1 MARFKCL
8 AYRPTYTKKYGIDY
22 ASTVISCNMNNEVLT
37 TDIFSVYSELKST
50 NTNIKTAFSLFFY
63 KIVSKVFSPET
74 IKKITNRRFLRLIDN
89 YDIAYLW
96 PGCSLDVFTSLKQKQ
111 KTIVIE
117 CVNCH
122 QQVAKNILDN
132 ESALLRGLSTHSITE
147 ADIEEEKAKLNLA
160 DFIFSPSPQVTA
172 SLIKMD
178 VDEKKII
185 ETSYGLDKADL
196 IASREQDI
204 SPNEASSFTALFVG
218 SVIPRKGIHLLLD
231 YWKTAG
237 VQGKLKV
244 IGKIDPAAETI
255 VSGYKEDDSIEFVSF
270 TNDLASHYKNADVF
284 IMPSLEEGSPLVT
297 YLAIGAGLPCLVSPM
312 AGEGVIRNDIEGYII
327 QPHDKEQW
335 VATIQKFANDKVLR
349 EKLADASWQRAKY
362 FLWPEVAQRRAAKL
376 LNKLGIE

>member
-1 MARFKCL
+1 MKKTKIL
-8 AYRPTYTKKYGIDY
+8 SYRPSYIRKYGIGY
-22 ASTVISCNMNNEVLT
+22 AATALTLNMNSESLVS
-37 TDIFSVYSELKST
+37 DIFSIQSEYSRESPH
-50 NTNIKTAFSLFFY
+50 IREAFSKPIY
-63 KIVSKVFSPET
+63 KLLAKVCSVQT
-74 IKKITNRRFLRLIDN
+74 LSRLADKIFLKRMKH

-96 PGCSLDVFTSLKQKQ
+96 PGCSLDVFTKLKQKQ
-111 KTIVIE
+111 KKIVIE

-132 ESALLRGLSTHSITE
+132 ESALLGGLSTHSITE
-147 ADIEEEKAKLNLA
+147 ADIDEEKAKLNMA

-172 SLIKMD
+172 SLLKME
-178 VDEKKII
+178 VAQNKII
-185 ETSYGLDKADL
+185 ETSYGLDKTDL
-196 IASREQDI
+196 VTSRKQHI
-204 SPNEASSFTALFVG
+204 SPDGSSPFTALFVG

-237 VQGKLKV
+237 VDGKLKV

-255 VSGYKEDDSIEFVSF
+255 VSNYKNDDSIEFVSF
-270 TNDLASHYKNADVF
+270 TNDLASHYKKADMF

-335 VATIQKFANDKVLR
+335 VATIKKLANDKVLR
-349 EKLADASWQRAKY
+349 KKLADASSQRAEY
-362 FLWPEVAQRRAAKL
+362 FLWPEVAQRRAAEL
-376 LNKLGIE
+376 LNK